1 MLVVLVDIENKKEK
15 EIIDAM
21 QMILI
26 LENMLHSAIKLG
38 FCFDSL
44 CWPLHMLQKGEPL
57 RS

>member
-1 MLVVLVDIENKKEK
+1 MLVVLVEIENKKEK

-44 CWPLHMLQKGEPL
+44 CWPLHML
-57 RS
+57 